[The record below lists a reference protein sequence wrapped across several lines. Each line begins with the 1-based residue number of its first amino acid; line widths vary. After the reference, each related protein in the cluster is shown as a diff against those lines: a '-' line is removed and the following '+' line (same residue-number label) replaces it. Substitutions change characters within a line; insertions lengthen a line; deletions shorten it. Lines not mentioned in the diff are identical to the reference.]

1 MADDIGFEGI
11 GINGSLSYNTP
22 VLDSLASNGINFTK
36 AFSQPLCTPSRVKL
50 MTGKI

>member
-11 GINGSLSYNTP
+11 GINGSLSYDTP

-36 AFSQPLCTPSRVKL
+36 AFSQPLVYSVKSQVNDR
-50 MTGKI
+50 